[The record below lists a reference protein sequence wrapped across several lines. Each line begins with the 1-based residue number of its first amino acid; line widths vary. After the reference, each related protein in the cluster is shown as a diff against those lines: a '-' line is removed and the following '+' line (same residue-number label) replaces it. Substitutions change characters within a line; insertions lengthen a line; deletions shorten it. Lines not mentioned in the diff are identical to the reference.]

1 MILFCI
7 NFGWK
12 EHFFLWRLWNCQ
24 PSVILGRPEYCHPAP
39 NWHDR
44 LTALLREESGIDGHR
59 WIQLDREPASNLP
72 SCEIAPHIDNWP
84 SHPHSMAHWRP
95 PPIRK
100 AVRVYHRVW
109 YIQEKLQWIRSYVSS
124 SSKSHPGWPTPP
136 PKPQSLEF
144 QRNQRWVYCA
154 PGLTLT
160 LKGLHALTLAFSVWT
175 ISIN

>member
-1 MILFCI
+1 MIWFCI

-12 EHFFLWRLWNCQ
+12 EHFFHWHLWNCQ
-24 PSVILGRPEYCHPAP
+24 PSIILGRPEYCHPAP

-95 PPIRK
+95 PTPIRK

-109 YIQEKLQWIRSYVSS
+109 HIQEKLQWIRSYVSS

-136 PKPQSLEF
+136 
-144 QRNQRWVYCA
+144 RN
-154 PGLTLT
+154 
-160 LKGLHALTLAFSVWT
+160 LKVWNSNQTKGGFSVLRAFLENKEFVVCLFLP
-175 ISIN
+175 SP